1 MVVSEALYNRRSL
14 LQKKLRVK
22 WGYHKTRKKKLSV
35 QKSLVKALRELDQKE
50 SDRKYSGGRHM
61 EPHYGLEEKQSC
73 RDSHSNHVWKPGRIS
88 LKLPGTLWS
97 LVGES

>member
-1 MVVSEALYNRRSL
+1 MVPEALYNRRSL
-14 LQKKLRVK
+14 LHKKLRVK

-61 EPHYGLEEKQSC
+61 
-73 RDSHSNHVWKPGRIS
+73 DSHSNHVWKPGRIS